1 MQFFK
6 LNTVSFLY
14 ALALFIAVEF
24 MLKVANI
31 DNLTSDER
39 MIVNSI
45 TILTFLVVVLG
56 TGIALAFLTKKWF
69 GKQKVRFWT
78 SILWIPYL
86 ALFVLILTQV
96 FPGNA
101 SPSPTNSSILYVLI
115 GTLILYPIYIVIV
128 NLLK

>member
-1 MQFFK
+1 
-6 LNTVSFLY
+6 
-14 ALALFIAVEF
+14 